1 MSHASAGA
9 APYDPLRPYAP
20 LYPDVVRA
28 GSLRGAL
35 QAEADRAGY
44 GLVIGTHRVPSW
56 QLVAARVRDEDG
68 GRRANVAMD
77 VRLRSFRIGCRAD
90 DAARTLRGGTA
101 DPADAVGALHSW
113 IRGDRVDELA
123 ARWPFMVARGED
135 HGGGGEDA
143 VAVRWARLRDS
154 VAWGPD
160 GELQALVEA
169 AFAEPRLRALSPGTS
184 LSWLRFGR
192 GPVPPPRHDLPMAMP
207 AGDGRYRVRTPDG
220 RVREAAGTAGAVA
233 LLLSLLPDGTAAPR

>member
-1 MSHASAGA
+1 MPHTSAGA
-9 APYDPLRPYAP
+9 APYGPLRLYAP

-56 QLVAARVRDEDG
+56 QLVAARVGDEDG
-68 GRRANVAMD
+68 GRWANVAMD
-77 VRLRSFRIGCRAD
+77 VRLRSFRIGFRAD
-90 DAARTLRGGTA
+90 DAPRTVRGGTA
-101 DPADAVGALHSW
+101 DPAEAVGALHSW
-113 IRGDRVDELA
+113 IRGDRVDELGV
-123 ARWPFMVARGED
+123 RWPFVGAGGAD

-154 VAWGPD
+154 VAWGAD

-184 LSWLRFGR
+184 LNCLRFSR
-192 GPVPPPRHDLPMAMP
+192 SPVPPLCHDLPMAMP

-220 RVREAAGTAGAVA
+220 RFREAAGTAGAVA
-233 LLLSLLPDGTAAPR
+233 LLLALLPDGTAAPR